1 MIIKQIT
8 LKNFQLFKSA
18 SCDFEKLNCVTG
30 QNLDSPNESG
40 NGSGKS
46 TLVLRAILF
55 ALYGY
60 VEEGLTLKD
69 LIRFD
74 AKEASVEIIIE
85 KDNSEIRIIRKIP
98 SSLQIYLNGNE
109 VVANTSSIKQEFITE
124 HFGDIAFF
132 RQYRCV
138 SDKQGIN
145 VLDLGIVSLRKTL
158 MQFIE
163 SYFSDIRTRL
173 LAKKAERERYSIEK
187 KIYKHFLSQK
197 RISILNKGL
206 DSIKEEYLKLQQEK
220 DTQQGI
226 INQIKAEMMSKER
239 IKRNKEIELANA
251 QSTGICPILKTKCE
265 AIAKELS
272 LGQKAEF
279 KLETTKLQLEITNL
293 KIQIDSEEE
302 SIDYYDSSLQLMR
315 KKETKARECLLR
327 LQYAEREKEYKYTKA
342 DIMLYD
348 EAIKTLDA
356 FSGEYIK
363 EWLTS
368 LAVIINNLL
377 QQLNISVEF
386 SADKDFLK
394 VKDGEQIM
402 KYDQLSTGQKTF
414 LNTIFKLAIL
424 LQQNQGGTIVLDD
437 GLNNIDKV
445 NFNNLMNVLRTLP
458 FQAICVYQAYEEIEG
473 VKHVEVER
481 KDGTSQIKY

>member
-18 SCDFEKLNCVTG
+18 SCDFEKLNCITG

-74 AKEASVEIIIE
+74 AKEASVEIVIE
-85 KDNSEIRIIRKIP
+85 KDNSEIRVIRKIP
-98 SSLQIYLNGNE
+98 SSLQIYLNGND
-109 VVANTSSIKQEFITE
+109 VVANTASIKQEFITE

-173 LAKKAERERYSIEK
+173 LTKKSERERYSIEK
-187 KIYKHFLSQK
+187 KIYKHFLSEK
-197 RISILNKGL
+197 RANVLDQGL
-206 DSIKEEYLKLQQEK
+206 RWIKEEYAKLQREK
-220 DTQQGI
+220 DIQQGV
-226 INQIKAEMMSKER
+226 INELKSKIMSSER
-239 IKRNKEIELANA
+239 IVANKEKELRDA
-251 QSTGICPILKTKCE
+251 QSSGTCPILKKKCL
-265 AIAKELS
+265 ELKQPH
-272 LGQKAEF
+272 LDVDIIRGTEVAEV
-279 KLETTKLQLEITNL
+279 KSDIKDLKSQLENE
-293 KIQIDSEEE
+293 QD
-302 SIDYYDSSLQLMR
+302 SIDYYDASLQLIR
-315 KKETKARECLLR
+315 NKEARARECLLR

-342 DIMLYD
+342 DIMIYD

-356 FSGEYIK
+356 FSGAYIK
-363 EWLTS
+363 EWLGS
-368 LAVIINNLL
+368 LSIIINNML
-377 QQLNISVEF
+377 QQLNISIEF
-386 SADKDFLK
+386 SSDKDFLK
-394 VKDGEQIM
+394 VQDNGQVM
-402 KYDQLSTGQKTF
+402 KYNQLSDGQKCF
-414 LNTIFKLAIL
+414 LNVVFKLAIL
-424 LQQNQGGTIVLDD
+424 LQQNQSGIILFDD
-437 GLNNIDKV
+437 GINEIHPKAFPDLI
-445 NFNNLMNVLRTLP
+445 NVLKTLP

-481 KDGTSQIKY
+481 KDGNSQIKS